1 MPPADT
7 PTPAGAP
14 TDRQFDIRPPARH
27 RDVQARSFGAA
38 AAEYE
43 RGRPPYPAEAI
54 DWLLPPGAARVAD
67 VGAGTGKLTK
77 QLRERG
83 VEVIAVEPL
92 AGMREQLR
100 RAVPDVAV
108 LAGTAEQIPLADG
121 SVDAVL
127 VAQAWHWVDPA
138 RAIPEVARVLSPGGR
153 LGLLWNLRDER
164 HDVMARL
171 SAIMQSWESPDS
183 GGRRPSIGEPF
194 GPAERFDVEWV
205 FRLSPGAVVDYVA
218 SRSYIITM
226 EEPRRVSV
234 LASVRELLAS
244 HPELAGRD
252 EVGLP
257 QVTRCSRADLPAR
270 PPRPAS
276 P

>member
-1 MPPADT
+1 M
-7 PTPAGAP
+7 PAGNPAN
-14 TDRQFDIRPPARH
+14 RQFDIRPPARDRH
-27 RDVQARSFGAA
+27 VQARSFGAA

-43 RGRPPYPAEAI
+43 RGRPPYPPEAI
-54 DWLLPPGAARVAD
+54 DWLLPPGATRVAD
-67 VGAGTGKLTK
+67 VGAGTGKLTN

-100 RAVPDVAV
+100 RAVPGVPV

-138 RAIPEVARVLSPGGR
+138 RAIPEVARVLAPGGR

-171 SAIMQSWESPDS
+171 SAIMQSWESPDA
-183 GGRRPSIGEPF
+183 GGHRPEIGEPF

-205 FRLSPGAVVDYVA
+205 FRLSPGAVVDYIA

-226 EEPRRVSV
+226 EEHRRASV

-257 QVTRCSRADLPAR
+257 QVTRCSRADLPA
-270 PPRPAS
+270 
-276 P
+276 

>member
-1 MPPADT
+1 M
-7 PTPAGAP
+7 TPAGNPHVNPAVARP
-14 TDRQFDIRPPARH
+14 SGAPPAGHGQPGARH
-27 RDVQARSFGAA
+27 GQATSFGAA

-43 RGRPPYPAEAI
+43 RGRPPYPAAAI

-100 RAVPDVAV
+100 RAVPGVAV

-127 VAQAWHWVDPA
+127 VAQAWHWVTPG

-153 LGLLWNLRDER
+153 LGVLWNLRDER
-164 HDVMARL
+164 DGLVARL
-171 SAIMQSWESPDS
+171 STIMQSWESPDA
-183 GGRRPSIGEPF
+183 GGHQPDFGEPF
-194 GPAERFDVEWV
+194 GPVERLDVEWV
-205 FRLSPGAVVDYVA
+205 FRLSPGALVDYVA

-226 EEPRRVSV
+226 EPQQRAHV
-234 LASVRELLAS
+234 LDSVRELVATYPSVAGAS
-244 HPELAGRD
+244 
-252 EVGLP
+252 EVSLP
-257 QVTRCSRADLPAR
+257 QVTRCSRADLP
-270 PPRPAS
+270 S
-276 P
+276 